1 MKSAILSIGTELT
14 DGQITNR
21 NAAWLSAKTKPL
33 GFRCVLHLCV
43 PDDRSRILEALRL
56 CEEQADLILLTGG
69 LGPTSDD
76 FTRDLVAE
84 WSEEPLTFDESSWR
98 HVNERLTSRGYE
110 VHDFQKQQCFFPRGS
125 SILPNTQGT
134 ANGFR
139 LQVRGIDTVVLPGP
153 PREVEA
159 VWNDHVEP
167 WLKNRGHVLDPIETR
182 AWQLVGL
189 AEPEVNAMME
199 PLVQGQNL
207 EVGYRVHQPYVEFK
221 ISFPRSQ
228 QRKALSLV
236 QKIEETLKPWTLVKD
251 DQDLASLLTTKLKS
265 HRKIFVVDE
274 VTGSFLFQRMGSA
287 LFRESGIES
296 VQFANRQSTFADG
309 LLLQLVALEETR
321 IRVSWNEKSTDIEA
335 PMKSPMMA
343 ERRKQYFAEMAMAWW
358 LREIGS

>member
-1 MKSAILSIGTELT
+1 MKSAVLSIGTELT

-21 NAAWLSAKTKPL
+21 NATWLSARMKPL

-56 CEEQADLILLTGG
+56 CEEQADLILVTGG

-76 FTRDLVAE
+76 FTRDLVTE
-84 WSEEPLTFDESSWR
+84 WAEEPLEFDETSWR
-98 HVNERLTSRGYE
+98 HVTERLTSRGYQ

-125 SILPNTQGT
+125 IVLPNMQGT

-139 LQVRGIDTVVLPGP
+139 LQVRGIDIVVLPGP

-159 VWNDHVEP
+159 VWNGHVED
-167 WLKNRGHVLDPIETR
+167 WLRNRGSVLDPVETR
-182 AWQLVGL
+182 AWQLIGL
-189 AEPEVNAMME
+189 AEPEVNAKME
-199 PLVQGQNL
+199 PIVQGQGV

-228 QRKALSLV
+228 GSKALPLV
-236 QKIEETLKPWTLVKD
+236 QKIEEALEPWTLVKD
-251 DQDLASLLTTKLKS
+251 DQDLAVLLTEKLKN
-265 HRKIFVVDE
+265 HRRVFVADE
-274 VTGSFLFQRMGSA
+274 VTGSVLFQRMGSA
-287 LFRESGIES
+287 LFRDAGLES
-296 VQFANRQSTFADG
+296 VQFANRQTAFTDG
-309 LLLQLVALEETR
+309 LLLQIVALEETR

-335 PMKSPMMA
+335 PMKSPLMA

-358 LREIGS
+358 LREL